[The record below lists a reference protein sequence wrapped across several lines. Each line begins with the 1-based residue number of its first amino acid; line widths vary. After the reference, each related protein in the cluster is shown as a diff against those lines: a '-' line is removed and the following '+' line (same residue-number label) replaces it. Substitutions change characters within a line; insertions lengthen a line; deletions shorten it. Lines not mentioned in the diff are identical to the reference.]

1 MTSRKYPV
9 IRLRSQVVW
18 DYLALK
24 KRPQNWLAD
33 ELGISRGH
41 LSMLLNHDRA
51 PSGKLCIRIR
61 RFLGVEDFDELF
73 YTEEDLR
80 RRPGDE
86 GGRHRPEPRS

>member
-1 MTSRKYPV
+1 M

-51 PSGKLCIRIR
+51 P
-61 RFLGVEDFDELF
+61 LGQVMHTDSAV
-73 YTEEDLR
+73 
-80 RRPGDE
+80 PGR
-86 GGRHRPEPRS
+86 GGFR

>member
-1 MTSRKYPV
+1 MTRRKYPV

-18 DYLALK
+18 DYLTLK

-61 RFLGVEDFDELF
+61 RFLSVEDFDELF
-73 YTEEDLR
+73 YFEH
-80 RRPGDE
+80 PGD
-86 GGRHRPEPRS
+86 GD